1 MKKLYS
7 MFMLLTT
14 LFVVVACS
22 DDTENPYVM
31 ESQVQVVKAN
41 VLFGAKGGEGSVEVT
56 APGVISATLNS
67 SWAVA
72 TVEGK
77 TVKVVAQPNESGNG
91 RSARLTIKS
100 GKDSTQLTVQQTGLV
115 FSLQAEPSYIVND
128 QAGEKQFA
136 LEHTNAIN
144 ITTTAEWL
152 TASYDDDKFIVK
164 YTQNTTGRVRTARIN
179 YSSGNVRDSIV
190 VTQGSLADII
200 DKSYLLV
207 GTYNA
212 NGQQRGIEFPANFVQ
227 ESGKLFLHIS
237 STSAGF
243 DWKIPV
249 TFDEANLK
257 LSLKS
262 IDNVGTFTGD
272 IKGDGTSMTANV
284 FLLMYSTKVGGKSI
298 VSNDSGVLSGSF
310 FTTKTGEMNC
320 NLDGNVV
327 NGNRLNSLIF
337 AAATGATF
345 STETFIGSLLSM
357 DEPFLREVV
366 TAATRA
372 KTRF

>member
-1 MKKLYS
+1 M
-7 MFMLLTT
+7 
-14 LFVVVACS
+14 
-22 DDTENPYVM
+22 
-31 ESQVQVVKAN
+31 
-41 VLFGAKGGEGSVEVT
+41 
-56 APGVISATLNS
+56 
-67 SWAVA
+67 
-72 TVEGK
+72 
-77 TVKVVAQPNESGNG
+77 
-91 RSARLTIKS
+91 
-100 GKDSTQLTVQQTGLV
+100 
-115 FSLQAEPSYIVND
+115 QAEPSYIVND

-136 LEHTNAIN
+136 LEHTNGIN

-345 STETFIGSLLSM
+345 STETFVGSLLSM

>member
-1 MKKLYS
+1 MKNLYS
-7 MFMLLTT
+7 MLMLLITT
-14 LFVVVACS
+14 FVMVGCS

-31 ESQVQVVKAN
+31 ESQVQVLKAN
-41 VLFGAKGGEGSVEVT
+41 VLFGAKGGEGSVEVS
-56 APGVISATLNS
+56 APGAITATLNS

-77 TVKVVAQPNESGNG
+77 TVKVVAQPNENANG
-91 RSARLTIKS
+91 RSTRLTIKS

-115 FSLQAEPSYIVND
+115 FSLQTDPSIVVGD
-128 QAGEKQFA
+128 QAGEKQYS
-136 LEHTNAIN
+136 LEHSNTLDIS
-144 ITTTAEWL
+144 TTADWL
-152 TASYDDDKFIVK
+152 TASYDDDKFTVK

-179 YSSGNVRDSIV
+179 YSSGNVSNSIV
-190 VTQGSLADII
+190 VTQGTLADII

-207 GTYNA
+207 GTFEA
-212 NGQQRGIEFPANFVQ
+212 NGQQRGIEFPASFVQ
-227 ESGKLFLHIS
+227 ESGKLFLHVS

-262 IDNVGTFTGD
+262 ADNVGTFTGD

-284 FLLMYSTKVGGKSI
+284 FLLMYSTKGGGKSI
-298 VSNDSGVLSGSF
+298 VSDDSGIFSGSF
-310 FTTKTGEMNC
+310 FAAKTGEMNC
-320 NLDGNVV
+320 NLDGNEA
-327 NGNRLNSLIF
+327 NGYRLDSFLF

-345 STETFIGSLLSM
+345 GADTFVGSLLSM
-357 DEPFLREVV
+357 KDPFLREVMPAS
-366 TAATRA
+366 TSA
-372 KTRF
+372 KAK